1 MAGVSWFDSQLA
13 PITFKI
19 TSETHSLTAPNQGR
33 LCVSEQSQYA
43 KTRQHRAELVIWM
56 LIAD

>member
-1 MAGVSWFDSQLA
+1 
-13 PITFKI
+13 
-19 TSETHSLTAPNQGR
+19 
-33 LCVSEQSQYA
+33 VSEQSQYA